1 MGARDDVNSTLGAAF
16 PGLVRGQVRL
26 VPYDPAWPA
35 AYEREAAR
43 LQRKLGDR
51 VLAIAHIG
59 STAVPGLIAKPLLD
73 IMVAIP
79 ALADVAELEPQ
90 LVALGYVFH
99 PRDTIP
105 DRHFFIAGDGDLRR
119 VNLSL
124 VEPDSA
130 YWRNHLAFRDA
141 LRTQPETAANYAR
154 LKKELAAIFQDNR
167 LAYTEAKGAFV
178 ARVLA
183 ACARAER
190 DPGHR

>member
-1 MGARDDVNSTLGAAF
+1 MAARDDVNTTLGSAF
-16 PGLVRGQVRL
+16 LGLRPRQVRL

-43 LQRKLGDR
+43 LCQGLGDR
-51 VLAIAHIG
+51 AQAIAHIG
-59 STAVPGLIAKPLLD
+59 STAVPGMPAKPLLD
-73 IMVAIP
+73 VMVAISSLG
-79 ALADVAELEPQ
+79 AIAELEP
-90 LVALGYVFH
+90 LLAALGYMFH

-124 VEPDSA
+124 VELDSA

-154 LKKELAAIFQDNR
+154 LKAELAALFPDDR
-167 LAYTEAKGAFV
+167 LAYTDAKGAFV

-183 ACARAER
+183 GAWAER
-190 DPGHR
+190 APGSG

>member
-1 MGARDDVNSTLGAAF
+1 MGARDDLNSALGAAF
-16 PGLVRGQVRL
+16 PGLRRGQVRL
-26 VPYDPAWPA
+26 VPSDPAWAA

-43 LQRKLGDR
+43 LQRGLSDQA
-51 VLAIAHIG
+51 LAIAHIG
-59 STAVPGLIAKPLLD
+59 STAVPGLSAKPLLD

-79 ALADVAELEPQ
+79 SLADVTELEPRMT
-90 LVALGYVFH
+90 ALGYVFH
-99 PRDTIP
+99 SRDTIP

-141 LRTQPETAANYAR
+141 LRTQPEVAANYAR
-154 LKKELAAIFQDNR
+154 LKRELAAIFPEDR
-167 LAYTEAKGAFV
+167 LAYTDAKGEFV

-183 ACARAER
+183 TRTRAER
-190 DPGHR
+190 EPGTG

>member
-16 PGLVRGQVRL
+16 PGLRRGQVRL
-26 VPYDPAWPA
+26 VPYDPEWPA

-43 LQRKLGDR
+43 LQRELGEWA
-51 VLAIAHIG
+51 LAIAHIG
-59 STAVPGLIAKPLLD
+59 STAVPGLPAKPLLD

-79 ALADVAELEPQ
+79 RWADVAELEPRMT
-90 LVALGYVFH
+90 ALGYVFH

-119 VNLSL
+119 INLSL

-154 LKKELAAIFQDNR
+154 LKKELAAIFPDDR

-183 ACARAER
+183 ACARA
-190 DPGHR
+190 

>member
-1 MGARDDVNSTLGAAF
+1 MGARDDVNTTLGSAF
-16 PGLVRGQVRL
+16 PGLRAGQVRL

-43 LQRKLGDR
+43 LRQGLGAR
-51 VLAIAHIG
+51 ALAIAHIG
-59 STAVPGLIAKPLLD
+59 STAVPGLPAKPLLD
-73 IMVAIP
+73 VMVAISSLGSTSE
-79 ALADVAELEPQ
+79 LANVLA
-90 LVALGYVFH
+90 AMGYVFH

-124 VEPDSA
+124 VELDAA

-154 LKKELAAIFQDNR
+154 LKAELAALFPDNR
-167 LAYTEAKGAFV
+167 LAYTDAKGAFV

-183 ACARAER
+183 GAWAER
-190 DPGHR
+190 GPGSG

>member
-1 MGARDDVNSTLGAAF
+1 MGVRDDVNSTLGAAF
-16 PGLVRGQVRL
+16 PGLPRGQVRL

-43 LQRKLGDR
+43 LQRELGCQA
-51 VLAIAHIG
+51 LAIAHIG

-79 ALADVAELEPQ
+79 RLADVSELEPR

-119 VNLSL
+119 INLSL

-141 LRTQPETAANYAR
+141 LRARPEVAANYAR
-154 LKKELAAIFQDNR
+154 LKAELARLVPDDR
-167 LAYTEAKGAFV
+167 LAYTEAKSAFV
-178 ARVLA
+178 TGVLSA
-183 ACARAER
+183 TAWAER
-190 DPGHR
+190 GPGTG